1 MIRIED
7 VFETPEVL
15 YIILE
20 LYHSMKHST
29 SNMSFI
35 SLFLV
40 SCIDREYKKS
50 KVYMNGGIGCQHV
63 GLGSGCR
70 PEFKPFPHSFSLNKK
85 LHSTLSRLLTHQ

>member
-50 KVYMNGGIGCQHV
+50 KV
-63 GLGSGCR
+63 
-70 PEFKPFPHSFSLNKK
+70 
-85 LHSTLSRLLTHQ
+85 LHEWRHWLSTCWTWIMM

>member
-29 SNMSFI
+29 SNISFI
-35 SLFLV
+35 SFFLLFRVLMV
-40 SCIDREYKKS
+40 NITSLRFH
-50 KVYMNGGIGCQHV
+50 MNGGVSCQHA

-70 PEFKPFPHSFSLNKK
+70 PKFKPCPHIFPLNKN
-85 LHSTLSRLLTHQ
+85 

>member
-40 SCIDREYKKS
+40 SYIESEYKES
-50 KVYMNGGIGCQHV
+50 KV
-63 GLGSGCR
+63 
-70 PEFKPFPHSFSLNKK
+70 
-85 LHSTLSRLLTHQ
+85 LHEWRHWLSTCWTWIRM

>member
-29 SNMSFI
+29 SNISFI
-35 SLFLV
+35 RFFLLLFHVLMVNITSLRF
-40 SCIDREYKKS
+40 R
-50 KVYMNGGIGCQHV
+50 MNGGVSC
-63 GLGSGCR
+63 
-70 PEFKPFPHSFSLNKK
+70 
-85 LHSTLSRLLTHQ
+85 

>member
-29 SNMSFI
+29 SNI
-35 SLFLV
+35 SLISFFFVV
-40 SCIDREYKKS
+40 SCFDGEYNKS
-50 KVYMNGGIGCQHV
+50 
-63 GLGSGCR
+63 
-70 PEFKPFPHSFSLNKK
+70 
-85 LHSTLSRLLTHQ
+85 